1 MGSALLEYWK
11 QGDEQF
17 TIVDPG
23 LTQAPDGVRLFQE
36 RSALS
41 DERFDVVIVA
51 TKPQIIGDVLP
62 DYVAH
67 LADGGYVL
75 SIAAGA
81 SIDRISG
88 LLDGAPVIRVMP
100 NLPAAIGQ
108 GVSGI
113 CASPDTAT
121 DHLRHAQ
128 SMMDRTGTAIVVD
141 GEDQL
146 DRVTAVAGSGPGY
159 IFEMARAY
167 VEAAKGMGFT
177 DEQARD
183 LVLGTMAGTVA
194 MAQDQSD
201 STLEDLRNSV
211 TSKGGTTAAGLHA
224 LNGDG
229 AMSRQFEACLAAAYE
244 RAVELR

>member
-1 MGSALLEYWK
+1 MGSALLEHWK

-23 LTQAPDGVRLFQE
+23 LTQPPDGVRLFQE

-201 STLEDLRNSV
+201 SALEDLRNSV
-211 TSKGGTTAAGLHA
+211 TSKGGTTAAGLDA

-229 AMSRQFEACLAAAYE
+229 TMSRQFEACLAAAYE